1 LIALKELPSMKRT
14 IVFLLAATLMVA
26 ACSEKEKEGGGKEG
40 PCSPAPA
47 ALATTPTL
55 PAGFPSPA
63 ELKYTDSQVA
73 GPSTIVQGYWDG
85 DLEAAFEGLKDAFTG
100 DGYTVTHD
108 EKEAD
113 DAEVNF
119 SGGNSTGQVKL
130 VTECERRTSVTITVR
145 PG

>member
-1 LIALKELPSMKRT
+1 MKRT
-14 IVFLLAATLMVA
+14 IAFLLAATLLVA
-26 ACSEKEKEGGGKEG
+26 ACSAKEKKKEGEGKEG

-47 ALATTPTL
+47 TLATAPTL
-55 PAGFPSPA
+55 PPGFPSPA
-63 ELKYTDSQVA
+63 ELHYTDSQVA

-85 DLEAAFEGLKDAFTG
+85 DLEAAFEGFKNAFAG
-100 DGYTVTHD
+100 VGYTVTHD

-130 VTECERRTSVTITVR
+130 VVECTARTLATITIR

>member
-1 LIALKELPSMKRT
+1 MKRT

-26 ACSEKEKEGGGKEG
+26 TCSEKEKDGEGKEA
-40 PCSPAPA
+40 PCNSAPA
-47 ALATTPTL
+47 ALATAPTL
-55 PAGFPSPA
+55 PPGFPSPA
-63 ELKYTDSQVA
+63 DLKYIDSQVA

-85 DLEAAFEGLKDAFTG
+85 DLEEAFEGFKDAFSG
-100 DGYTVTHD
+100 AGYTVTHD

-130 VTECERRTSVTITVR
+130 VTQCAGRTSVTITVR

>member
-1 LIALKELPSMKRT
+1 MRRT
-14 IVFLLAATLMVA
+14 AVFLVAVALMVA
-26 ACSEKEKEGGGKEG
+26 ACSKSESEREGEGKEG
-40 PCSPAPA
+40 PCGPAPA
-47 ALATTPTL
+47 ALAAAPTF
-55 PAGFPSPA
+55 PPGFPSPS

-85 DLEAAFEGLKDAFTG
+85 DLADAFDGFKDAFTG
-100 DGYTVTHD
+100 AGYTVTSD

-119 SGGNSTGQVKL
+119 SGGNATGQVKL
-130 VTECERRTSVTITVR
+130 VTECEGRTSVTITVR

>member
-1 LIALKELPSMKRT
+1 MLPSMKRT
-14 IVFLLAATLMVA
+14 IVLLLAGSLLLAA
-26 ACSEKEKEGGGKEG
+26 CSQKEKQKEG
-40 PCSPAPA
+40 EGSEASCSPAPA
-47 ALATTPTL
+47 ALASAPTL
-55 PAGFPSPA
+55 PPGFPSPA

-85 DLEAAFEGLKDAFTG
+85 DLEAAFEGFKDAFVG
-100 DGYTVTHD
+100 AGYAVTHD

-119 SGGNSTGQVKL
+119 SGGSSTGQVKL
-130 VTECERRTSVTITVR
+130 VTECAGRTLVTITVR

>member
-1 LIALKELPSMKRT
+1 MKRT
-14 IVFLLAATLMVA
+14 IVFLVVVAMMVA
-26 ACSEKEKEGGGKEG
+26 ACSEKEKEEESGGTEV

-47 ALATTPTL
+47 TLATAPTL
-55 PAGFPSPA
+55 PPGFPSPA
-63 ELKYTDSQVA
+63 EVRYIDSQAA

-85 DLEAAFEGLKDAFTG
+85 DLEAAFEGFKGAFAG
-100 DGYTVTHD
+100 AGYTVTHD

-130 VTECERRTSVTITVR
+130 VTECEARTSVTITVR

>member
-1 LIALKELPSMKRT
+1 MKRT
-14 IVFLLAATLMVA
+14 FVLVLAASLLLA
-26 ACSEKEKEGGGKEG
+26 ACSEREKQKEGEG
-40 PCSPAPA
+40 SEAPCSPPPA
-47 ALATTPTL
+47 ALASAPTL
-55 PAGFPSPA
+55 PPGFPSPA

-85 DLEAAFEGLKDAFTG
+85 DLEAAFEGFKDAFG
-100 DGYTVTHD
+100 GAGYTVTHD

-113 DAEVNF
+113 DAEVDF

-130 VTECERRTSVTITVR
+130 VTECEGRTLVTITVR